1 MSLNRIAHVSRTPG
15 RMWSTTRAGPPTVH
29 RAGPPQHPRQRRAET
44 APLQKTWR
52 TQQNRFLCPLPCGYL
67 ERGIAHRLTVL
78 LAILQVALQDVLIRP
93 GLPVRVGKVSL
104 ARTVS
109 STSARYP
116 SYRAR
121 PAGSMAK

>member
-1 MSLNRIAHVSRTPG
+1 MARVL
-15 RMWSTTRAGPPTVH
+15 
-29 RAGPPQHPRQRRAET
+29 RQRRHADPP
-44 APLQKTWR
+44 PLMRRTWR
-52 TQQNRFLCPLPCGYL
+52 TQPRRTLYPLPCGYL
-67 ERGIAHRLTVL
+67 ERGIAQIRTVL
-78 LAILQVALQDVLIRP
+78 LATVQVALQDALIHP

-116 SYRAR
+116 SYQAR